1 MEVSLIFVY
10 YNEEKKKIKVLSLS
24 EAKEQN
30 DLLLTNDWIH
40 TATLDP
46 RKWLEYLFNEA
57 EAEDVIADIRELSTS
72 TKRSKDVV

>member
-10 YNEEKKKIKVLSLS
+10 HSEEKKKIKVLSLN

-30 DLLLTNDWIH
+30 DNLLANGWKH

-46 RKWLEYLFNEA
+46 LKWLEYLFNEA
-57 EAEDVIADIRELSTS
+57 EAEDVIADIRELSTA
-72 TKRSKDVV
+72 TKRSKVVV

>member
-10 YNEEKKKIKVLSLS
+10 YSEAKKKIKVLSLN

-30 DLLLTNDWIH
+30 DTLLESGWSH
-40 TATLDP
+40 TATLDA

-57 EAEDVIADIRELSTS
+57 EAEDVIADIRKLSTS
-72 TKRSKDVV
+72 TKRSKVVV